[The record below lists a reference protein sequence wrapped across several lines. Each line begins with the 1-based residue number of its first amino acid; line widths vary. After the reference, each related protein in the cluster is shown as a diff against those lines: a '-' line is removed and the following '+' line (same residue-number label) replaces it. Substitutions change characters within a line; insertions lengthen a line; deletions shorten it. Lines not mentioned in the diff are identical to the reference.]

1 MKTVT
6 YRFKFNKSEEV
17 KFTGHLDIM
26 QTFQRGFKRA
36 KLPIAYSEGFNPHQK
51 MAFAAPLSL
60 GYISRGEYGDF
71 KLTQKVDPETMMKE
85 INSVMPK
92 GLEITKIV
100 CLRENT
106 KNPMASF
113 AAARYKAIFDNIV
126 TPDEIE
132 DNIAFFM
139 EQAEILV
146 MKKTKKN
153 FKEVDI
159 KPDII
164 KIYNES
170 DNNIAA
176 IGMLVAAGSVRN
188 LKPENV
194 AEGFCNYIGKKY
206 DRYSV
211 QFEREDMLM
220 LQDDKLVPL
229 NFGVEDI

>member
-6 YRFKFNKSEEV
+6 YRFKFNKGEEV

-60 GYISRGEYGDF
+60 GHISRGEYGDF
-71 KLTQKVDPETMMKE
+71 KLTEKVDPETMMKE

-100 CLRENT
+100 CLKENT

-113 AAARYKAIFDNIV
+113 AAARYKAIFDDIV

-132 DNIAFFM
+132 ENIASFM

-146 MKKTKKN
+146 MKKTKKGVN
-153 FKEVDI
+153 ETDI

-164 KIYNES
+164 TLYNES
-170 DNNIAA
+170 INGVAV
-176 IGMLVAAGSVRN
+176 IGMLVASGSVRN

-194 AEGFCNYIGKKY
+194 AEGFCKYLGKKY
-206 DRYSV
+206 DRYKMH
-211 QFEREDMLM
+211 FEREDMFM

-229 NFGVEDI
+229 NVGVEDI